1 MSKETKASAFGA
13 HSRSNVDPAL
23 WTERAAFGVAGGPI
37 VRVLTD
43 AGNKRAFS
51 VGAQIKPECVD
62 LLIGLNAEGGEAL
75 FTKRRE
81 GSARIALTDFG
92 RKFNDHLFWGCITAK
107 GYAERFVTEQGDG
120 IRLTDKGR
128 AAVLDG
134 YSEQQALLVRV
145 RQEVQ

>member
-1 MSKETKASAFGA
+1 MSIRHESSA
-13 HSRSNVDPAL
+13 HQRSNVDPAL
-23 WTERAAFGVAGGPI
+23 WTERAEFGVAGGPI

-51 VGAQIKPECVD
+51 VGARIKPECVD
-62 LLIGLNAEGGEAL
+62 LLVGLNAEGGEAL
-75 FTKRRE
+75 FTKRRD

-92 RKFNDHLFWGCITAK
+92 RRFNDHLLWGHVTLK
-107 GYAERFVTEQGDG
+107 GYAERFITEQGDG

-134 YSEQQALLVRV
+134 HCEQQALLVRV
-145 RQEVQ
+145 RGEVQ